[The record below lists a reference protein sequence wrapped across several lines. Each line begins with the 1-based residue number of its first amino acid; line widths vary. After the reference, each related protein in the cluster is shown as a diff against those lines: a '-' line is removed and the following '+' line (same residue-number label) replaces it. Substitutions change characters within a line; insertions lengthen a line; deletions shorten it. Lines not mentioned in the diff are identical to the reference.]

1 MAESVE
7 TILVADDNPAV
18 LSMLQVM
25 LERLGYR
32 VVTAKDGEEAF
43 DLFEKEQQSINMLLF
58 DVIMPKMNGC
68 DAAFKIRGQ
77 RPDIP
82 LLFLT
87 GYKDELA
94 DEEFERLG
102 EYTMIPKPLS
112 IAYLGQ
118 KVQEMLHK

>member
-1 MAESVE
+1 MTEGNE
-7 TILVADDNPAV
+7 TILIADDNAAL

-32 VVTAKDGEEAF
+32 VVAAKDGEEAV
-43 DLFEKEQQSINMLLF
+43 DLFEKEPSLIDMLLL
-58 DVIMPKMNGC
+58 DVIMPKMNGT
-68 DAAFKIRGQ
+68 DAAVKIRSK
-77 RPDIP
+77 RPEIP

-87 GYKDELA
+87 GYKDELT

-102 EYTMIPKPLS
+102 DYTVIPKPLS

-118 KVQEMLHK
+118 KVQELLNK